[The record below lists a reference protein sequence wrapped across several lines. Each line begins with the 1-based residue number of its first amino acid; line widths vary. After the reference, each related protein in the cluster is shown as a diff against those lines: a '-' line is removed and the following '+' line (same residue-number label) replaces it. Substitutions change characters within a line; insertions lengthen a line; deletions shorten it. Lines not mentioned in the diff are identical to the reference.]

1 MLGRVRSE
9 RLWHLLLVSEALVEF
24 SVPQMSESLRVCRDL
39 LARVCGEFAHNYLW
53 GTPDFILSQLGQ
65 KLKITSDAN
74 SPFFWKCSWQV
85 ISSSFELLF
94 MYFSLNTTISNLCL
108 GLAHKKL
115 SDIMRPAYVT
125 SPTKP
130 IPSTSSSG
138 SDSCLMISPSRGL
151 IVWWRCCRL
160 FSYSS
165 VEKQQGGKRKWKARL
180 LPRAPVGCKGF
191 LVARLKIFLHWN
203 SFCFVGR
210 IRRKSHLHFSGLLG

>member
-24 SVPQMSESLRVCRDL
+24 SVPQMFESLRVCRDL

-53 GTPDFILSQLGQ
+53 ATPDFILSQLGQ
-65 KLKITSDAN
+65 KFKITSDAN

-94 MYFSLNTTISNLCL
+94 MYFSLNITISNLCL

-165 VEKQQGGKRKWKARL
+165 VEKQQGGEAKVESEAF
-180 LPRAPVGCKGF
+180 A
-191 LVARLKIFLHWN
+191 
-203 SFCFVGR
+203 
-210 IRRKSHLHFSGLLG
+210 KSTSGLQGLLDS